1 MSSSKGLG
9 RGLDALFGGTAPKQ
23 EPQGQESAVNL
34 MPITALHPN
43 PNQPRRHFDDAA
55 LRELADSI
63 KSQGIIQPLLVRPLG
78 GENTYQIVAG
88 ERRWR
93 ASRIAGLNEVPVI
106 IKDADEQTLM
116 ELALIENLQREDL
129 NAVEEALGYRSLI
142 DGYGLTQEEVAKRMG
157 KSRSAVTNALRLLAL
172 NSTELEALRRG
183 SITAGH
189 ARALLS
195 CDDENTRSKMLLAA
209 ADGASVRD
217 LERMAAAAK
226 KAKTAAKKP
235 AEPKPTFYSEVEL
248 SLKNEMHRKVHI
260 NPSGNGKGTLT
271 IEFLSDDEL
280 AEFAKKLSE

>member
-1 MSSSKGLG
+1 MTGHGL
-9 RGLDALFGGTAPKQ
+9 
-23 EPQGQESAVNL
+23 
-34 MPITALHPN
+34 
-43 PNQPRRHFDDAA
+43 
-55 LRELADSI
+55 
-63 KSQGIIQPLLVRPLG
+63 IQP
-78 GENTYQIVAG
+78 IVVKPNANGRYSIIAG

-142 DGYGLTQEEVAKRMG
+142 EGYGLTQEEVAKRMG

-217 LERMAAAAK
+217 L
-226 KAKTAAKKP
+226 
-235 AEPKPTFYSEVEL
+235 
-248 SLKNEMHRKVHI
+248 SLIHI
-260 NPSGNGKGTLT
+260 
-271 IEFLSDDEL
+271 
-280 AEFAKKLSE
+280 